1 MFRSAPTDRSRST
14 AYCVVCMPTCIATSS
29 GKIEQLGGTVARDG
43 PKGLITINGEF
54 TGSIVIA
61 GSLSPRGGSAM
72 RWNPKYAVHTTQPA
86 RKFSGGP

>member
-1 MFRSAPTDRSRST
+1 
-14 AYCVVCMPTCIATSS
+14 MPTCIATSS

-61 GSLSPRGGSAM
+61 GSLSTRGGSAQS
-72 RWNPKYAVHTTQPA
+72 RAPIPHGDAHAVRSVCLGADQQPA
-86 RKFSGGP
+86 RPLVSIRTSLRRR